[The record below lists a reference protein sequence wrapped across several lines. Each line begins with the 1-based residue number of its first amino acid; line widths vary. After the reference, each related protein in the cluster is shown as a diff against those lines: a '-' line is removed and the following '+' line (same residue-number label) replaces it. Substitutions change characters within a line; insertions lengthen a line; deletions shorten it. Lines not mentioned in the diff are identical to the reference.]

1 MNPDLVPR
9 AETFSGRNLNRLLL
23 VLLGVGVI
31 SLLVTVVTGLV
42 APAGSEVRRQ
52 FAFSW
57 LFAFIYFF
65 TILAGCFFW
74 LILHHST
81 DSSWGILVR
90 RQMENLAALIPWMA
104 IFFIPLFLARHD
116 IWDWIDARHQVPL
129 DPHLGAKLG
138 FFEFRVGPVPVPF
151 FWIRALFYLLFFGA
165 AAIYFRRTSVKQD
178 ADGDPRWSIQM
189 RGVSFPCIL
198 LFAACLTLAAFDW
211 ISSIDYRWAST
222 MWGVYIFAGSAGASM
237 ALIILVIVALQR
249 AGYLASVN
257 EEHYHIMGKLL
268 FTFTIFWGYIGFSQY
283 MLIWYGNIPEETEFF
298 LKRNVESWNVL
309 STAIVVGRFV
319 IPFLYLL
326 FQSTKRNSNL
336 LSYACFWVL
345 GMHVLDM
352 YIAVL
357 PIMHPAGFQISV
369 FDVLSLFA
377 IGCPLAFLFLM
388 TLGRVSLFPARDP
401 RLLESVKLSN

>member
-31 SLLVTVVTGLV
+31 SLLATVITGLV

-129 DPHLGAKLG
+129 DPHLGGEL
-138 FFEFRVGPVPVPF
+138 E
-151 FWIRALFYLLFFGA
+151 A
-165 AAIYFRRTSVKQD
+165 APRSPAEGIGTSS
-178 ADGDPRWSIQM
+178 A
-189 RGVSFPCIL
+189 
-198 LFAACLTLAAFDW
+198 LTL
-211 ISSIDYRWAST
+211 
-222 MWGVYIFAGSAGASM
+222 
-237 ALIILVIVALQR
+237 
-249 AGYLASVN
+249 
-257 EEHYHIMGKLL
+257 
-268 FTFTIFWGYIGFSQY
+268 
-283 MLIWYGNIPEETEFF
+283 
-298 LKRNVESWNVL
+298 
-309 STAIVVGRFV
+309 
-319 IPFLYLL
+319 
-326 FQSTKRNSNL
+326 
-336 LSYACFWVL
+336 
-345 GMHVLDM
+345 
-352 YIAVL
+352 
-357 PIMHPAGFQISV
+357 HPGEA
-369 FDVLSLFA
+369 
-377 IGCPLAFLFLM
+377 
-388 TLGRVSLFPARDP
+388 GRVSRWLAGAPAR
-401 RLLESVKLSN
+401 V

>member
-1 MNPDLVPR
+1 MNLDLVPR
-9 AETFSGRNLNRLLL
+9 AETFHGRNLNRLLL
-23 VLLGVGVI
+23 VLLGVGVV
-31 SLLVTVVTGLV
+31 SLLATLITGLL
-42 APAGSEVRRQ
+42 APEGSEVRRQ
-52 FAFSW
+52 FGFSW

-81 DSSWGILVR
+81 DSAWGILVR
-90 RQMENLAALIPWMA
+90 RQMENLSALIPWMA
-104 IFFIPLFLARHD
+104 LFFVPLFLVRHE

-138 FFEFRVGPVPVPF
+138 YFEFRLGPVTVPF
-151 FWIRALFYLLFFGA
+151 FWIRALLYLLFFGG
-165 AAIYFRRTSVKQD
+165 AAIYFRRTSVRQD

-189 RGVSFPCIL
+189 RGVSFPCL
-198 LFAACLTLAAFDW
+198 PLFAACLTLAAFDW
-211 ISSIDYRWAST
+211 ISSTDYRWAST

-237 ALIILVIVALQR
+237 ALIILVVVALQN

-319 IPFLYLL
+319 IPFIYLL
-326 FQSTKRNSNL
+326 FQATKRNPNL
-336 LSYACFWVL
+336 LSYICFWVL
-345 GMHVLDM
+345 AMHILDT
-352 YIAVL
+352 YVAVL
-357 PIMHPAGFQISV
+357 PVMHPAGFQISI
-369 FDVLSLFA
+369 FDVLCLFA
-377 IGCPLAFLFLM
+377 IGCPLAFLFLV
-388 TLGRVSLFPARDP
+388 TLGQVPLFPVRDP